1 MTSSARKRIAIALG
15 ATLGAL
21 SVGAWLY
28 YIGMPAF
35 VAQQMTAAAAKSA
48 PRSVAG
54 AGEYKGAE
62 FCGTC
67 HPRQLADWR
76 GSLHSRATT
85 EAMYALRYAEL
96 SWAMPLAQCDGCH
109 APTPRR
115 AEGVSCEGCHGPGRT
130 ERVARDICLG
140 CHQIHT
146 MSAAME
152 PLSTGREFAASA
164 ARAAGLDCV
173 SCHMPARDRA
183 AFHGFSGSRASP
195 AVYKG
200 VVTIQ
205 SIERKSEKLVVNV
218 RNNVT
223 GHFLPTGAP
232 ENVVFL
238 TVRGSD
244 AHGQPVYTREY
255 RFENNMFRLR
265 DMPMFTIAD
274 TRLRDGEIREVGFS
288 VPETARVD
296 VTVAIR
302 PVLWNGRR
310 VEQIIDRYT
319 EGAR

>member
-1 MTSSARKRIAIALG
+1 MKRPRAIV
-15 ATLGAL
+15 LGAL
-21 SVGAWLY
+21 AGVLLLGLWVY
-28 YIGMPAF
+28 YVGMPAF
-35 VAQQMTAAAAKSA
+35 VAQQMAAAAAKSA

-54 AGEYKGAE
+54 TEEYKGAE

-67 HPRQLADWR
+67 HPRQLAEWR

-85 EAMYALRYAEL
+85 EAMYAPRYAEL

-115 AEGVSCEGCHGPGRT
+115 AEGIACEGCHGPGRT

-140 CHQIHT
+140 CHQIRT
-146 MSAAME
+146 MNAAMG

-164 ARAAGLDCV
+164 ARAAGLDCA

-195 AVYKG
+195 EVYKG

-205 SIERKSEKLVVNV
+205 SIERKGARLVVRV
-218 RNNVT
+218 RNGVT

-232 ENVVFL
+232 ENVMFL

-244 AHGQPVYTREY
+244 ARGRVVYAHEY
-255 RFENNMFRLR
+255 RFEKNMFRFR

-274 TRLRDGEIREVGFS
+274 TRLRDGEAREVEFA
-288 VPETARVD
+288 VPETAKVECAI
-296 VTVAIR
+296 VIR
-302 PVLWNGRR
+302 PLLWSGKQ
-310 VEQIIDRYT
+310 VEQVIDSSVWA
-319 EGAR
+319 AR